1 MIQTVAITGASSG
14 IGKAL
19 AYEFASRGADLAL
32 MARRM
37 DVLEELAAD
46 IKTRY
51 PNVKSYC
58 VELDVAQIES
68 ILPALEQAK
77 ALLGSLDCVIANAG
91 ITGVNKTGAGDFSK
105 DQRVIQVNLIGGM
118 ATVDGAARIFREQG
132 RGKVVGISSVS
143 AFKGIPGSAAYSAS
157 KAGFSNYL
165 DATRIELRKHKID
178 VIAVHPGFVK
188 TDIAPNM
195 DKYPFVITAEKAA
208 RDIVSGIVKGT
219 SNIIVPALPWA
230 VLGRV
235 MPMLP
240 DSVIAKAF

>member
-1 MIQTVAITGASSG
+1 MIHTVAITGASSG

-19 AYEFASRGADLAL
+19 ACEFASRGVHLAL
-32 MARRM
+32 MARRLEL
-37 DVLEELAAD
+37 LEELAAD
-46 IKTRY
+46 IRQRYPAVQVHCLPLDVTQTETIYPALLEAKTR
-51 PNVKSYC
+51 
-58 VELDVAQIES
+58 
-68 ILPALEQAK
+68 
-77 ALLGSLDCVIANAG
+77 LGSLDCVIANAG
-91 ITGVNKTGAGDFSK
+91 ITGVNKTGAGDFAK
-105 DQRVIQVNLIGGM
+105 DQNVIMVNLIGGM

-132 RGKVVGISSVS
+132 AGKVVGISSVS

-165 DATRIELRKHKID
+165 DATRIELKKHHID
-178 VIAVHPGFVK
+178 VVAVHPGFVK

-195 DKYPFVITAEKAA
+195 DRYPFVISAEKAA
-208 RDIVSGIVKGT
+208 RDIVTGIVKGT

-240 DSVIAKAF
+240 DSVVEKAF